1 MLKTQ
6 WAEQHRCDSAFNV
19 DSVSTD
25 FGRADFC
32 RIDVPALA
40 LVDACRRRHGLVFN
54 ADFGRVVVQAL
65 AF

>member
-1 MLKTQ
+1 MSTPICNGSELP
-6 WAEQHRCDSAFNV
+6 AILLVIN
-19 DSVSTD
+19 TD
-25 FGRADFC
+25 FGRTDFC